1 MKPRYFAFALAAALS
16 LALDQWSKVWA
27 RAVLRPIYPHVKSVI
42 TGYFELRYSENP
54 AAAFG
59 ILRGLPGAR
68 WLFVVVAVVIAVG
81 AVYYLRRSDLRRPVR
96 IAAELGLVV
105 GGALGNALDRVIYGH
120 VTDFVVWRIGT
131 HEWDTFN
138 IADAALV
145 VGILALLVDAR
156 PPKRADGKGRQ
167 SVRAA

>member
-1 MKPRYFAFALAAALS
+1 MKSRQLTFAIAALVS

-27 RAVLRPIYPHVKSVI
+27 RATLRPIYPHVKSVI
-42 TGYFELRYSENP
+42 AGYWEMRYSENP

-68 WLFVVVAVVIAVG
+68 WLFVVVALVIAVG
-81 AVYYLRRSDLRRPVR
+81 AVYYLRRSDLRHPLR

-105 GGALGNALDRVIYGH
+105 GGALGNAIDRVVYGH
-120 VTDFVVWRIGT
+120 VTDFVVWKIGT

-145 VGILALLVDAR
+145 VGILALLLDSRKPTRV
-156 PPKRADGKGRQ
+156 DGKHKGA
-167 SVRAA
+167 VRAA